1 MWGDQAHFPPGDA
14 VAASSPMGG
23 AGGLYAGGVADFA
36 AHLLQNSFAGATCH
50 RTVADLAD
58 EERAG

>member
-1 MWGDQAHFPPGDA
+1 MWGEETHFPPGDA
-14 VAASSPMGG
+14 VVASSTMGG
-23 AGGLYAGGVADFA
+23 AGGLLAGGVAHSA

-58 EERAG
+58 EERPG